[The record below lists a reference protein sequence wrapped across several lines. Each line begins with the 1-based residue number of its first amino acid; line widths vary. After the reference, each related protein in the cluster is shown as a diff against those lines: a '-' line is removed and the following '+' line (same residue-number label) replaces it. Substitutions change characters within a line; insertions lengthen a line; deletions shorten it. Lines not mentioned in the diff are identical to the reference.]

1 MPRISRAVAVGYP
14 HHITQRGNYRQSV
27 FKKDED
33 YSQYLEWLKEYCQ
46 KHSLKIWAY
55 CLMSNHV
62 HFIGVPMEED
72 SLARTFNT
80 LHMRYSQY
88 FNKRGKEKGHLWQGR
103 FYSCIL
109 DEQHMY
115 AAIRYI
121 ENNPVRA
128 NIVEKPYDY
137 KWSSAKA
144 HVYRRKDTVLSHD
157 CHLEKGINNWLAYLL
172 EKDER
177 AVIDNII
184 QNTKTGRPCG
194 DDSFVNRIEIILGRR
209 LTAFP
214 KGRPRK
220 RNK

>member
-1 MPRISRAVAVGYP
+1 MPRISRAVAIGYP

-33 YSQYLEWLKEYCQ
+33 YVQYLQWLKEYCQ
-46 KHSLKIWAY
+46 KYSLKIWAY
-55 CLMSNHV
+55 CLMRNHV
-62 HFIGVPMEED
+62 HFIGVPIEED

-88 FNKRGKEKGHLWQGR
+88 FNKQSKERGHLWQGR
-103 FYSCIL
+103 FYSSAL
-109 DEQHMY
+109 DEKHMY

-128 NIVEKPYDY
+128 KIVEKPHDY

-144 HVYRRKDTVLSHD
+144 HVYGRKDPILSHN
-157 CHLEKGINNWLAYLL
+157 CHLEKSVDNWLAYLL
-172 EKDER
+172 ERDEK
-177 AVIDNII
+177 AVVDNII

-194 DDSFVNRIEIILGRR
+194 DGSFVSKIEILLRRR

-214 KGRPRK
+214 RGRPR
-220 RNK
+220 REE